1 MKGTLTKLR
10 SKYHSP
16 VTDHEGVSRAS
27 ESPTSFIPNPFLRL
41 PKVTNQFSKRTAAH
55 CLGFTTA
62 VTLFAFSVP
71 AIGLSAQKVAIPLVS
86 LPGNIRPEMKT
97 ATDKGAV
104 DGSMQ
109 LDHMLLQLQRPAAR
123 EAALEA
129 RIEAMHQPSSPDFH
143 QWLTAEELGQQY
155 GPDPADI
162 QRVARWLQSYGLQ
175 VNGVSKSGL
184 VIDFSGTAAQVT
196 SAMHVALHSVLVN
209 GKNHFANMQN
219 PQVPAGFANLIV
231 GVSSLN
237 DFRPKP
243 AHTAISAG
251 RIDPISRA
259 VVPHKAQQAAA
270 AALPS
275 GATPGFTN
283 SSSYQLVVPNDI
295 HTIYN
300 FDGVYSKGIT
310 GKKQEVVV
318 VEDSNVYTTKDWYT
332 FRRTFGLS
340 KYPQGTLTE
349 IHPGG
354 CKNPG
359 VLVGDDAEAILDA
372 EYASAA
378 APDAAIVVASCADTK
393 TTFGAL
399 LALQSLIDR
408 RVPPA
413 IVSISY
419 GECEASLGAAGN
431 ATYRYAYQQAAAEG
445 ISVFVSS
452 GDEGAASCD
461 AMAAAAKFG
470 IAVNGFASTP
480 YNVAV
485 GGTDFGDSYAG
496 TTAQYWKAKNNSIY
510 GSAKSYIP
518 EIPWNNSCASTLI
531 SNTEGYNA
539 PYGKSGFCNSADGEM
554 FFMTTGSGSGGPS
567 GCAYGETSPK
577 ANTAAVGGS
586 CKGYAKPKYQAGV
599 FGNPNDHVRDLPD
612 VSLFAAN
619 GVWGH
624 YYVFCYSD
632 PAAGAGGA
640 PCTGNPANW
649 SGAGGT
655 SFAAPIVAGVQALV
669 NEAQGAAQGNPNYVY
684 YALAK
689 WEFGGTGKNSCIATL
704 GSGSE
709 YSCVFHDVAEGDMDV
724 NCIGSFNCYKPSGKN
739 GVLSITSKAY
749 SKAYNSK
756 EGWDFATGIGTLNV
770 GNLIKDWKYA
780 FTGLP

>member
-1 MKGTLTKLR
+1 MTNPL
-10 SKYHSP
+10 
-16 VTDHEGVSRAS
+16 
-27 ESPTSFIPNPFLRL
+27 FI
-41 PKVTNQFSKRTAAH
+41 RTAAH
-55 CLGFTTA
+55 CLGITAA
-62 VTLFAFSVP
+62 VTLLAFSLP
-71 AIGLSAQKVAIPLVS
+71 AMGVSAQKAGPPLVS
-86 LPGNIRPEMKT
+86 LRGNVRPDVKT
-97 ATDKGAV
+97 ATDEGAV
-104 DGSMQ
+104 DGSLQ
-109 LDHMLLQLQRPAAR
+109 LDHMLLQLQRPAAL

-129 RIEAMHQPSSPDFH
+129 RIEAMHQPGSQDFH
-143 QWLTAEELGQQY
+143 HWLTAEELGQQY

-162 QRVARWLQSYGLQ
+162 QSVTEWLQRYGLQ

-196 SAMHVALHSVLVN
+196 AAMHLALHKVVVN
-209 GKNHFANMQN
+209 GKHHFANMQN
-219 PQVPAGFANLIV
+219 PQVPAEFANLIV

-237 DFRPKP
+237 DFRPRP

-259 VVPHKAQQAAA
+259 VVPNATRETNAAA
-270 AALPS
+270 TSS
-275 GATPGFTN
+275 GATPSFTEN
-283 SSSYQLVVPNDI
+283 SSYQAVVPNDL

-310 GKKQEVVV
+310 GNKQEIVVI
-318 VEDSNVYTTKDWYT
+318 EDSDVYATKDWYT
-332 FRRTFGLS
+332 FRVIFGLS
-340 KYPQGTLTE
+340 KYKHGSLTE

-354 CKNPG
+354 CKSPG
-359 VLVGDDAEAILDA
+359 VVIGNDAEAILDA

-378 APDAAIVVASCADTK
+378 APDAAIVLASCADTK
-393 TTFGAL
+393 TTFGGL

-408 RVPPA
+408 SVPPA

-419 GECEASLGAAGN
+419 GECEAALGAAGN

-461 AMAAAAKFG
+461 ANQPAAKYG

-496 TTAQYWKAKNNSIY
+496 TNVQYWKATNNSIY

-518 EIPWNNSCASTLI
+518 EIPWNDSCASTLI
-531 SNTEGYNA
+531 SNIEGYNV
-539 PYGKSGFCNSADGEM
+539 PYGKDGFCNSATGEKY
-554 FFMTTGSGSGGPS
+554 FLTTASGSGGPS

-577 ANTAAVGGS
+577 ANTAAVSGT
-586 CKGYAKPKYQAGV
+586 CRGYAKPIYQAGV
-599 FGNPNDHVRDLPD
+599 FGVPNDHVRDLPD

-624 YYVFCYSD
+624 YYVFCYTD
-632 PAAGAGGA
+632 PATGAGGA

-669 NEAQGAAQGNPNYVY
+669 NQSQGSPQGNPNYVY

-689 WEFGGTGKNSCIATL
+689 LEFGGTGKNSCIATL
-704 GSGSE
+704 GKDSE
-709 YSCVFHDVAEGDMDV
+709 SSCIFHDVAQGDMDV
-724 NCIGSFNCYKPSGKN
+724 NCIGKFNCYKPSGTN
-739 GVLSITSKAY
+739 GVLSTTSKAY
-749 SKAYNSK
+749 SKAYGSK

-770 GNLIKDWKYA
+770 GNLINNWKYA
-780 FTGLP
+780 VR

>member
-1 MKGTLTKLR
+1 
-10 SKYHSP
+10 
-16 VTDHEGVSRAS
+16 
-27 ESPTSFIPNPFLRL
+27 
-41 PKVTNQFSKRTAAH
+41 VTNQFSILTTAR
-55 CLGFTTA
+55 CLGLTAA
-62 VTLFAFSVP
+62 VTLLAFP
-71 AIGLSAQKVAIPLVS
+71 LPTMGFSAQKAAAPMVS
-86 LPGNIRPEMKT
+86 LPGNVRPDVKT
-97 ATDKGAV
+97 AKDEGEV

-129 RIEAMHQPSSPDFH
+129 RIEAMHQPGSPDFH
-143 QWLTAEELGQQY
+143 HWLTAEELGQQY
-155 GPDPADI
+155 GPDAADI
-162 QRVARWLQSYGLQ
+162 QRITQWLQSYGMQ
-175 VNGVSKSGL
+175 INGVSKSGL

-196 SAMHVALHSVLVN
+196 SAMRVALHKVTVH

-219 PQVPAGFANLIV
+219 PQIPAEFANLIV

-243 AHTAISAG
+243 AHTAISSA

-259 VVPHKAQQAAA
+259 VVPHRTQQAAA
-270 AALPS
+270 TALPS
-275 GATPGFTN
+275 GATPGFTYG
-283 SSSYQLVVPNDI
+283 SSDQLVVPSDI

-300 FDGVYSKGIT
+300 FDDVYKKGIA
-310 GKKQEVVV
+310 GNKQEVVV
-318 VEDSNVYTTKDWYT
+318 IEDSDVYSTKDWST
-332 FRRTFGLS
+332 FRSTFGLS
-340 KYPQGTLTE
+340 KYTHGSFTQ

-354 CKNPG
+354 CKSPG
-359 VLVGDDAEAILDA
+359 VLVGNDAEAILDA

-378 APDAAIVVASCADTK
+378 APDAAIVLASCADTK
-393 TTFGAL
+393 TTFGGL

-408 RVPPA
+408 NAPPA
-413 IVSISY
+413 IISISY

-431 ATYRYAYQQAAAEG
+431 ATYLYAYQQAAAEG

-461 AMAAAAKFG
+461 ANQPAAQYG

-496 TTAQYWKAKNNSIY
+496 TNAQYWKATNNSIY

-518 EIPWNNSCASTLI
+518 EIPWNDSCASTLI
-531 SNTEGYNA
+531 SNTEGYNV
-539 PYGKSGFCNSADGEM
+539 PYGRDGFCNSAVGEM
-554 FFMTTGSGSGGPS
+554 YFLTTGSGSGGPS

-577 ANTAAVGGS
+577 ANTAAVSGS
-586 CKGYAKPKYQAGV
+586 CRGYAKPNYQTGV
-599 FGNPNDHVRDLPD
+599 FGNPNDHVRDMPD
-612 VSLFAAN
+612 VSMFAAN

-632 PAAGAGGA
+632 PAMGAGGA

-655 SFAAPIVAGVQALV
+655 SFDAPIVAGVQALV
-669 NEAQGAAQGNPNYVY
+669 NQSQGAPQGNPNYVY

-689 WEFGGTGKNSCIATL
+689 WEFGGTGKNSCISTL

-709 YSCVFHDVAEGDMDV
+709 SACVFHDVAQGDMDV
-724 NCIGSFNCYKPSGKN
+724 NCTGSFNCYKPSGSN
-739 GVLSITSKAY
+739 GVLSTSSKAY

-756 EGWDFATGIGTLNV
+756 MGWDFATGIGTLNV
-770 GNLIKDWKYA
+770 GNLVTDWKRA